1 MELIVLLVL
10 AIVGYLILKLVF
22 GALTSL
28 RFVLLA
34 LLIFLLWY
42 FNLLGDMVAVFQA
55 LFDNIKAFFTS
66 RDTTS
71 FKIDSFF

>member
-10 AIVGYLILKLVF
+10 AIIAYLVLKLVF
-22 GALTSL
+22 GALSSL

-55 LFDNIKAFFTS
+55 LFDNIKAFFS
-66 RDTTS
+66 GRDATS